1 MCISIGT
8 VGMCIR
14 MAILYMYMGMGTTT
28 FCRLISVRLTKKW
41 NRAKGIRP

>member
-1 MCISIGT
+1 MCISIGR

-14 MAILYMYMGMGTTT
+14 TAILYLYMEMGTAT
-28 FCRLISVRLTKKW
+28 FCRLISVHLTRKW